1 MPLESQEVQPW
12 GLAVRKG
19 QPEWAAYLS
28 GMVKKWTKDG
38 TILDLETKYHIKHS
52 KFAEEAHRKAPASS
66 GD

>member
-19 QPEWAAYLS
+19 EPEWAAYLS

-38 TILDLETKYHIKHS
+38 TILDLRPST
-52 KFAEEAHRKAPASS
+52 RSS
-66 GD
+66 IRSSP